1 MTVISFLCSQAVL
14 SATGQTLILPPV
26 WLSSLQKPD
35 RLDLA
40 SRRPQRRGWTSYV
53 QLVVNVGSVLQE
65 SVHHLRVAVL
75 GGGGERC
82 ATVLPQTHT
91 HKRNKRRAH
100 HNTNR
105 RQQHRGAVLSQNDRV
120 RITQPAS
127 CKQLR
132 WSLYLCPALSGGSE
146 FKEEL
151 HNLIMTLLGGKKQG
165 GGACLEERIKINTA
179 VFASNAV
186 LSFSLHA
193 KTNATTE
200 RFCCI
205 L

>member
-1 MTVISFLCSQAVL
+1 M
-14 SATGQTLILPPV
+14 
-26 WLSSLQKPD
+26 
-35 RLDLA
+35 
-40 SRRPQRRGWTSYV
+40 
-53 QLVVNVGSVLQE
+53 NVGSVLQE

-75 GGGGERC
+75 GGGGERR

-91 HKRNKRRAH
+91 HTKETKEGFITIVTEGNS
-100 HNTNR
+100 TE
-105 RQQHRGAVLSQNDRV
+105 VLSFRRMTGSESHNQRSANSSGDH
-120 RITQPAS
+120 S
-127 CKQLR
+127 
-132 WSLYLCPALSGGSE
+132 YLCPALSGGTK

-193 KTNATTE
+193 NTNATTE
-200 RFCCI
+200 RFCCV